1 MLHLLKMTLRGYVRH
16 RFYTGLNLLSLIV
29 GLFVAY
35 TAIGYIRFEQG
46 YDTFHQ
52 HADSVYRLA
61 NTYRSQ
67 DYSVIGFA
75 NWDAATAA
83 EQQRQ
88 IDMFSHTTGVVAA
101 AQFITSNVP
110 TFVEG
115 GGRKIQETNLLTT
128 NTPAAFCSV
137 FTWRL
142 QQGSFQNFATGTNKL
157 MLTAR
162 TARNLFGEG
171 AADISQ
177 KRVKIGAEYYTV
189 AAVIADVPLNS
200 HVDFSMALSTPRIP
214 YWGSRVYVQTE
225 KGIDSETVTDNLNKA
240 IAAFNPKLA
249 ADPLYKGHFLQPLT
263 SIHLRSNLLY
273 ELKPPG
279 NPRYLWLIGCFAL
292 CIGFVTLIN
301 YTNLTLAIKTKQSK
315 SLGVQKAM
323 GASVGAIAGQF
334 VAEGVGLALLALPF
348 VAGLVALLVP
358 LFNRL
363 MDADVPTNLLATPLV
378 SVGVVWLAVGL
389 GTLASGAAAV
399 SLAGKN
405 ALALFNAALRSRQR
419 QGIPVRKYLIVS
431 QFVVVI
437 GVASVAY
444 FITKQLAYIDSK
456 DLGFRKEGILYAY
469 SSPDNQNVFQAKLR
483 QLPGVKT
490 VGNGSSFGIEPFNQT
505 TYKLQ
510 DDATVF
516 DNARQLYLDREAL
529 VAYGLKTTLGD
540 LRAAGRSLPAV
551 FTLINRTAA
560 EQLAASKRVPVAS
573 LIGRTIITE
582 PEYID
587 ENRRVGFPFVVAG
600 IFEDINVFSLH
611 QKVEP
616 YFITVSNTLRL
627 DGRTIIRY
635 DPATTAATLAGIRAV
650 HTGLNEPMPLET
662 EFLADNVA
670 RLYRQD
676 RQMGTL
682 LVCFMLIA
690 TLLAVV
696 GTVGI
701 TVFLTVARM
710 KEIGIRKVLGASVL
724 SIVQSATK
732 EYVVLVGVA
741 LLIGAPVAVYVVGQW
756 LNGFAYH
763 IDIQYVVFA
772 GIGLLTLL
780 IAAVVVG
787 LIAYRAALMNPV
799 KSLRSE

>member
-1 MLHLLKMTLRGYVRH
+1 MALRGYVRH

-35 TAIGYIRFEQG
+35 TAIVYIRFEWS

-52 HADSVYRLA
+52 HADSIYRLA
-61 NTYRSQ
+61 RTYRSQ

-75 NWDAATAA
+75 NWDAATNDA
-83 EQQRQ
+83 QQRQ
-88 IDMFSHTTGVVAA
+88 IDVLNGTTGVVAA

-137 FTWRL
+137 FTWSL
-142 QQGSFQNFATGTNKL
+142 QQGSLQSFATGTNKL

-171 AADISQ
+171 ARDIIQ
-177 KRVKIGAEYYTV
+177 KRVKVGPDYYTV
-189 AAVIADVPLNS
+189 AAVIADLPLNS
-200 HVDFSMALSTPRIP
+200 HIDFSMALSTARLP

-225 KGIDSETVTDNLNKA
+225 KGVDSKTVTANLNKA

-263 SIHLRSNLLY
+263 DIHLRSNLLY

-279 NPRYLWLIGCFAL
+279 NQRYLLLIGCFAV
-292 CIGFVTLIN
+292 CISLVTLFN
-301 YTNLTLAIKTKQSK
+301 YTNLSLAIKAKQSK

-323 GASVGAIAGQF
+323 GASAGAIAGQF
-334 VAEGVGLALLALPF
+334 VVEGVGLALLALPF

-358 LFNRL
+358 PFNRL
-363 MDADVPTNLLATPLV
+363 MDADVPTNLLVTPLM
-378 SVGVVWLAVGL
+378 SMGVVLLAVGL
-389 GTLASGAAAV
+389 GTLASSAAAV

-405 ALALFNAALRSRQR
+405 ALTLFNAALHSRQR
-419 QGIPVRKYLIVS
+419 QGVPVRKYLIVS

-469 SSPDNQNVFQAKLR
+469 SSPDKQNAFQAKLR
-483 QLPGVKT
+483 QLPGVKA
-490 VGNGSSFGIEPFNQT
+490 VGNGSSFGIEPFDQM

-510 DDATVF
+510 GSAVVF
-516 DNARQLYLDREAL
+516 DNARQLYLDPEAL
-529 VAYGLKTTLGD
+529 AAYGLKTTLGN
-540 LRAAGRSLPAV
+540 LRVAGRSLPAV

-560 EQLAASKRVPVAS
+560 EQLAANKQVPVAS
-573 LIGRTIITE
+573 LIGQTIITE

-587 ENRRVGFPFVVAG
+587 ENRRAGFPFVVAG

-627 DGRTIIRY
+627 DGRTIIHY
-635 DPATTAATLAGIRAV
+635 DPTITAATLTGIRAA
-650 HTGLNEPMPLET
+650 HASLNEPMPLET
-662 EFLADNVA
+662 EFLSDNV
-670 RLYRQD
+670 RQLYRQD

-682 LVCFMLIA
+682 LICFMLIA

-701 TVFLTVARM
+701 TVFLTVART
-710 KEIGIRKVLGASVL
+710 KEIGIRKVLGASAL

-732 EYVVLVGVA
+732 EYVALVGIA
-741 LLIGAPVAVYVVGQW
+741 LLIGWPIGAYVANQW
-756 LNGFAYH
+756 LSNFAYH
-763 IDIQYVVFA
+763 VDMQYVVFVE
-772 GIGLLTLL
+772 IGLLTLL
-780 IAAVVVG
+780 VAVVVVSS
-787 LIAYRAALMNPV
+787 IAYRAALMNPV